1 MQVVAIKRQVAVY
14 TSRSSEQ
21 GNIREAFL
29 AHILMLSR
37 LRQKNVVNFIGY
49 CADDHHRILV
59 HEFMPLGSL
68 QNHLHGMQK
77 IVVSAPW

>member
-1 MQVVAIKRQVAVY
+1 
-14 TSRSSEQ
+14 
-21 GNIREAFL
+21 
-29 AHILMLSR
+29 
-37 LRQKNVVNFIGY
+37 
-49 CADDHHRILV
+49 LV